1 MKIAVTS
8 QNRQTVTNHAGR
20 CRKFW
25 VYETEYADVVG
36 KRLVELPEEQHF
48 HDAFPPSL
56 HGINVLITGGL
67 AGSFRYYLK
76 QQGVQAV
83 ATQESD
89 PDRAVTAWL
98 NGTLDEMPPFGSLG
112 GCCTAAHA

>member
-8 QNRQTVTNHAGR
+8 ENRQTVTNHAGR

-36 KRLVELPEEQHF
+36 KHLVELPGEQHF
-48 HDAFPPSL
+48 HDAFPSSL
-56 HGINVLITGGL
+56 RDINVLITGGL
-67 AGSFRYYLK
+67 AGSLRYYLK